1 MHKEYHYKSVF
12 ADLLNDYVAAKRDA
26 GFMYDNP
33 AYWLYRF
40 DQFCVTKNVR
50 EAVVTKQL
58 FDDWALR
65 SDKETK
71 TTQNN
76 RLQALRNFC
85 VYLNTIRITAYIP
98 SVLPKPEKVIPY
110 LMQDEDIR
118 AFFEQ
123 VDQYNTD
130 APVTAFQR
138 LAGEYKVLFRL
149 IYCCGLRN
157 NEACSL
163 KNESVDLRKGI
174 IKLYHSKGRKDRIV
188 YLSDDLRMLCTDYRQ
203 WLDLHLGGTSEW
215 FFPGKYPDKHI
226 PKTSVDRKFNEFW
239 NNTQCAKTCDKK
251 PTVHCLRH
259 AFVIKRINSWMEAD
273 IPLQVMMPYLSSYL
287 GHSGPMETYYYFH
300 QIRDVFQTVRRKDS
314 ISSRVI
320 PEVQYED

>member
-1 MHKEYHYKSVF
+1 MHKVYHYMSVF
-12 ADLLNDYVAAKRDA
+12 ANLLTDYITAKREA

-40 DQFCVTKNVR
+40 DQFCIAQKVS
-50 EAVVTKQL
+50 EAVVTKPL
-58 FDDWALR
+58 FDAWAVR

-85 VYLNTIRITAYIP
+85 VYLNTMGIIAYIP
-98 SVLPKPEKVIPY
+98 VILPKPEKVIPY
-110 LMQDEDIR
+110 LMHDEDIR

-123 VDQYNTD
+123 VDLYEAG
-130 APVTAFQR
+130 APAAAFQR
-138 LAGEYKVLFRL
+138 LAGEYKVLFRM

-163 KNESVDLRKGI
+163 KSESVDLKNGI
-174 IKLYHSKGRKDRIV
+174 ITLYHSKGRKDRIV
-188 YLSDDLRMLCTDYRQ
+188 YLPDDLRRLCISYQ
-203 WLDLHLGGTSEW
+203 KWLDLQLDAPSEW
-215 FFPGKYPDKHI
+215 FFPGKYPEKHV
-226 PKTSVDRKFNEFW
+226 PKTTVDRKFNEFW
-239 NNTQCAKTCDKK
+239 NNTLYAKNCDKK

-259 AFVIKRINSWMEAD
+259 AFVIKRINLWMEAD
-273 IPLQVMMPYLSSYL
+273 IPLHVMMPYLSSYL

-300 QIRDVFQTVRRKDS
+300 QVRDAFQTVRRKDK
-314 ISSRVI
+314 ISMRVI
-320 PEVQYED
+320 PEVQYES